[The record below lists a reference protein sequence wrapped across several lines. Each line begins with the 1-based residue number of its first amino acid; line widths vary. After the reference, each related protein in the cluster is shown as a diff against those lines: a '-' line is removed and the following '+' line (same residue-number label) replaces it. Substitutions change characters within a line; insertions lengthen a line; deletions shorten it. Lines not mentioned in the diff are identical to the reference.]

1 MLSTVAFHSVNTVH
15 RKAPKATAI
24 SFLMYV
30 RTHTHGYTAEEGLW
44 ILFELFPA
52 YNGSHSA
59 LGAVLGSASPS
70 RFLMC
75 ERLLE
80 GFMFKKYRQRGDSH
94 GAMTLPLGKQFPQYS
109 THTHT
114 LSVFPARSGGTGRLY
129 RLCTQRRCRAL
140 TQSRSC
146 SVNCKTGFCVTVAQ
160 GRKTPLVVI

>member
-1 MLSTVAFHSVNTVH
+1 MLSTVAFHLVNTVH

-30 RTHTHGYTAEEGLW
+30 RTHTHGYTAIMNIIW
-44 ILFELFPA
+44 IISCVQRFPLRA
-52 YNGSHSA
+52 RGRARLSFSQ
-59 LGAVLGSASPS
+59 S
-70 RFLMC
+70 FLMC